1 MPYFNFHYCSY
12 GKSTW
17 TVLSVSNIKIGKTL
31 LVWSRHHMYH
41 VEIITFLLPG
51 RRFFGWKLKRFVVV
65 VLVCVRCC
73 WSYRYIPV
81 YIMLMNP
88 SIIPVYDIAV
98 DEASHLI
105 FVSLCISQLAGLL
118 LLDIGVVW
126 NIWSLLLVLDPL
138 VTDNQIIKQWQRQQ

>member
-1 MPYFNFHYCSY
+1 
-12 GKSTW
+12 
-17 TVLSVSNIKIGKTL
+17 
-31 LVWSRHHMYH
+31 
-41 VEIITFLLPG
+41 
-51 RRFFGWKLKRFVVV
+51 
-65 VLVCVRCC
+65 
-73 WSYRYIPV
+73 
-81 YIMLMNP
+81 MLMNP

-138 VTDNQIIKQWQRQQ
+138 VTDNQIIKQ